1 MVWLDP
7 WLAHSRVCYCS
18 NVFMLQ
24 HFTFARA
31 AVACRDRVQPLL
43 RSLCCGVGEPELVAA
58 VSGLLAGSAAVRASA
73 LSALPHV
80 PTLAEGLP
88 PESGE
93 VLAVMALARHDADED
108 NAAAA
113 EALWTQVGVTLIV
126 G

>member
-1 MVWLDP
+1 
-7 WLAHSRVCYCS
+7 
-18 NVFMLQ
+18 
-24 HFTFARA
+24 
-31 AVACRDRVQPLL
+31 VQPLL
-43 RSLCCGVGEPELVAA
+43 RSLCCGVGEPELIAA

-93 VLAVMALARHDADED
+93 VLAVMALARRDTDED

-113 EALWTQVGVTLIV
+113 EALWKQVCAVGRGMARHAGTLCV
-126 G
+126 WGQRRHMLACDTVLKVVHCLG